1 MRRMKLKFL
10 AEEALR
16 KFEYNKQKKIDQ
28 MKLIEA
34 ETKTAVSFLLNDM
47 LCMIST
53 RDQTIEEE
61 TENEGKEYVE
71 IIKPNKDEDSYL
83 FDFVDKY
90 EVLIH
95 PSILLKLW

>member
-16 KFEYNKQKKIDQ
+16 KFEYNKQKKIDR

-34 ETKTAVSFLLNDM
+34 ETKTAVSCLLNDM
-47 LCMIST
+47 LCMLST
-53 RDQTIEEE
+53 RDQMIEEE
-61 TENEGKEYVE
+61 NENEGKESSPSDVE
-71 IIKPNKDEDSYL
+71 SIKPNKDEDSYL

-90 EVLIH
+90 EV
-95 PSILLKLW
+95 